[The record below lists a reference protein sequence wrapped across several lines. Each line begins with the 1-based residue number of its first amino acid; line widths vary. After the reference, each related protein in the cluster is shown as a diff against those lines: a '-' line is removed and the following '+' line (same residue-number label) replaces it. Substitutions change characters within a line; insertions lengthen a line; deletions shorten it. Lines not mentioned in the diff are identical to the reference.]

1 MNRLLRVLPTI
12 FLSFVMLL
20 SELNGNISRLI
31 FVGFLFLADVYLI
44 TKE

>member
-1 MNRLLRVLPTI
+1 MKRLLKTLPTT
-12 FLSFVMLL
+12 LLLTVMLI

-31 FVGFLFLADVYLI
+31 FSGFLFLADVYLV